1 MTHLNAHN
9 IADLRVA
16 AKRRLPHGL
25 FEYVDRGTENEVSVR
40 NNRHA
45 FDSIQLVP
53 RPLIDVA
60 SRTMKTV
67 LFGKEHSAP
76 IVIAPT
82 GLAGMLWHEG
92 EIAIARAAAQAG
104 IPFTLSTASIT
115 SLEDVA
121 AKAGGELWFQ
131 LYMWSKMEMSY
142 ELVHRARAAGYKTL
156 VVTIDSVVNGNREH
170 NRRNG
175 FTIPMR
181 LTPRNVIDGALHPSW
196 TLGVMGRYMLGSG
209 MPEFAN
215 FPEALRTD
223 LRGKNKRGGVLVPKN
238 ESQSW
243 EDIRRLRGMW
253 PDGPLIVKGILHPQ
267 DARHAIECGAD
278 GIVVSNHG
286 GRTLDGAVA
295 PMQVLPAIAAEVR
308 KQATILLDSSV
319 MRGSDIV
326 KAIALGADAVMV
338 GRAPLWGVAAGGQ
351 PGAALALDIL
361 KTEIDRVMAYLGSR
375 TIGEIDERIVYRP
388 NAWERAAGAPVPV
401 AGSAPASASRTLEGT
416 NA

>member
-1 MTHLNAHN
+1 MAKVNAHN
-9 IADLRVA
+9 IADLREA
-16 AKRRLPHGL
+16 AKRRLPRGL
-25 FEYVDRGTENEVSVR
+25 FEYVDRGTENEVSIR
-40 NNRHA
+40 GNRQS
-45 FDSIQLVP
+45 FDSVQFVP

-60 SRTMKTV
+60 GRSMKTA

-92 EIAIARAAAQAG
+92 EIAAARAAAQAG

-142 ELVHRARAAGYKTL
+142 QLVKRARAAGYQTL
-156 VVTIDSVVNGNREH
+156 MVTVDSVVNGNREH

-175 FTIPMR
+175 FTVPMR
-181 LTPRNVIDGALHPSW
+181 LSARNVIDGALHPRW
-196 TLGVMGRYMLGSG
+196 ALGVMGRYLMSSG

-215 FPEALRTD
+215 FPEEIRTD
-223 LRGKNKRGGVLVPKN
+223 LRGNNKGGGVAVPKN
-238 ESQSW
+238 ESQTW
-243 EDIRRLRGMW
+243 EHIRKLREMW

-267 DARHAIECGAD
+267 DARNAIDCGAD

-286 GRTLDGAVA
+286 ARTLDGAVS
-295 PMQVLPAIAAEVR
+295 PMQVVQAIAAEVN

-338 GRAPLWGVAAGGQ
+338 GRAPLWGIAAAGQ
-351 PGAALALDIL
+351 PGATLALDIL
-361 KTEIDRVMAYLGSR
+361 KSEIDRVMAYLGCRS
-375 TIGEIDERIVYRP
+375 IGEIDAGVIYRNKP
-388 NAWERAAGAPVPV
+388 WEVAP
-401 AGSAPASASRTLEGT
+401 SATVLLESHSLQET
-416 NA
+416 TA

>member
-1 MTHLNAHN
+1 MASLNAHN
-9 IADLRVA
+9 IADLREA

-25 FEYVDRGTENEVSVR
+25 FEYVDRGTENEVSLR

-45 FDSIQLVP
+45 FDSVQFVP

-60 SRTMKTV
+60 GRSMKAR
-67 LFGKEHSAP
+67 LFGKECAAP

-92 EIAIARAAAQAG
+92 EIAIARAAAAAG
-104 IPFTLSTASIT
+104 VPFTLSTASIT

-142 ELVHRARAAGYKTL
+142 ELVKRASAAGYRTL

-181 LTPRNVIDGALHPSW
+181 LTPRNVIDGALHPRW

-215 FPEALRTD
+215 FPEEIRTD
-223 LRGKNKRGGVLVPKN
+223 LRGKSKRGGVVVPKN
-238 ESQSW
+238 ESQTW
-243 EDIRRLRGMW
+243 DHIRRLREMW
-253 PDGPLIVKGILHPQ
+253 TDGPLIVKGILHPQ
-267 DARHAIECGAD
+267 DARNAIDCGAD

-308 KQATILLDSSV
+308 QQATILLDSSV

-326 KAIALGADAVMV
+326 KAVALGAKSV
-338 GRAPLWGVAAGGQ
+338 GLGRLACLGLAAAGVAG
-351 PGAALALDIL
+351 L
-361 KTEIDRVMAYLGSR
+361 V
-375 TIGEIDERIVYRP
+375 
-388 NAWERAAGAPVPV
+388 
-401 AGSAPASASRTLEGT
+401 RTLELIEEEVRICLGLLGVT
-416 NA
+416 SLAELTPRHVTSAPTVYEPSVLSAFPLLDPYDTSVVPHQK

>member
-1 MTHLNAHN
+1 MANLNAHN
-9 IADLRVA
+9 IADLREA
-16 AKRRLPHGL
+16 AKRRLPRGL
-25 FEYVDRGTENEVSVR
+25 FEYVDRGTENEVSIR
-40 NNRHA
+40 GNRQS
-45 FDSIQLVP
+45 FDSVQFVP

-60 SRTMKTV
+60 GRSMRTT
-67 LFGKEHSAP
+67 LFGKEYSLP

-92 EIAIARAAAQAG
+92 EIAAARAAAQAD

-131 LYMWSKMEMSY
+131 LYLWSKMEMSY
-142 ELVHRARAAGYKTL
+142 ELVKRARAAGYKTL
-156 VVTIDSVVNGNREH
+156 MVTIDSVVNGNREH

-181 LTPRNVIDGALHPSW
+181 LTARNVIDGALHPRW
-196 TLGVMGRYMLGSG
+196 TLGVMGRYLIGSG

-215 FPEALRTD
+215 FPQEIRTD
-223 LRGKNKRGGVLVPKN
+223 LRGNSKGGGVIVPKN
-238 ESQSW
+238 ESQTW
-243 EDIRRLRGMW
+243 EHIRTLREMW

-267 DARHAIECGAD
+267 DARNAIDCGAD

-286 GRTLDGAVA
+286 ARTLDGAVS
-295 PMQVLPAIAAEVR
+295 PMQVVQAIAAEVN

-326 KAIALGADAVMV
+326 KALALGADAVMI
-338 GRAPLWGVAAGGQ
+338 GRATLWGIAADGQ
-351 PGAALALDIL
+351 PGATLALDIL
-361 KTEIDRVMAYLGSR
+361 KSEIDRVMAYLGCR
-375 TIGEIDERIVYRP
+375 TIGEIDERIIYGMNHWDRGP
-388 NAWERAAGAPVPV
+388 AASSPSPT
-401 AGSAPASASRTLEGT
+401 SQILET
-416 NA
+416 IV

>member
-1 MTHLNAHN
+1 MALSNLNAHN
-9 IADLRVA
+9 IADLRLA
-16 AKRRLPHGL
+16 AKRRLPRGL

-40 NNRHA
+40 GNRQS
-45 FDSIQLVP
+45 FDSVQFVP

-60 SRTMKTV
+60 GRSMKTA

-92 EIAIARAAAQAG
+92 EIAAARAAKQAG

-142 ELVHRARAAGYKTL
+142 ELVKRARAAGYKTL

-175 FTIPMR
+175 FTVPMR
-181 LTPRNVIDGALHPSW
+181 LTPRNVIDGALHPRW
-196 TLGVMGRYMLGSG
+196 TLGVMGRYLMGSG

-215 FPEALRTD
+215 FPEEIRTD
-223 LRGKNKRGGVLVPKN
+223 LRGNSKRGGVAVPKN
-238 ESQSW
+238 ESQTW
-243 EDIRRLRGMW
+243 EHIRTLREMW

-267 DARHAIECGAD
+267 DARNAVECGAD

-286 GRTLDGAVA
+286 ARTLDGAVS
-295 PMQVLPAIAAEVR
+295 PMQVVQAIAAEVN
-308 KQATILLDSSV
+308 KKATILLDSSV

-326 KAIALGADAVMV
+326 KALALGADAVMI
-338 GRAPLWGVAAGGQ
+338 GRATLWGIAADGQ
-351 PGAALALDIL
+351 PGATLALDIL
-361 KTEIDRVMAYLGSR
+361 KSEIDRVMAYLGCR
-375 TIGEIDERIVYRP
+375 TIGEIDERIIYGM
-388 NAWERAAGAPVPV
+388 NDWERGPAARSPSPAPR
-401 AGSAPASASRTLEGT
+401 SLET
-416 NA
+416 TA

>member
-1 MTHLNAHN
+1 MPNLNAHN
-9 IADLRVA
+9 IADLREA
-16 AKRRLPHGL
+16 AKRRLPRGL
-25 FEYVDRGTENEVSVR
+25 FEYVDRGTENEVSIR
-40 NNRHA
+40 GNRQS
-45 FDSIQLVP
+45 FDSVQFVP

-60 SRTMKTV
+60 GRSMKTT
-67 LFGKEHSAP
+67 LFGKEYSLP

-92 EIAIARAAAQAG
+92 EIAAARAAAQAD

-131 LYMWSKMEMSY
+131 LYLWSKMEMSY
-142 ELVHRARAAGYKTL
+142 ELVKRARAAGYKTL
-156 VVTIDSVVNGNREH
+156 MVTIDSVVNGNREH

-181 LTPRNVIDGALHPSW
+181 LTARNVIDGALHPRW
-196 TLGVMGRYMLGSG
+196 TLGVMGRYLIGSG

-215 FPEALRTD
+215 FPQEIRTD
-223 LRGKNKRGGVLVPKN
+223 LRGNSKGGGVVVPKN
-238 ESQSW
+238 ESQTW
-243 EDIRRLRGMW
+243 EHIRTLREMW

-267 DARHAIECGAD
+267 DARNAIDCGAD

-286 GRTLDGAVA
+286 ARTLDGAVS
-295 PMQVLPAIAAEVR
+295 PMQVVQAIAAEVN

-326 KAIALGADAVMV
+326 KALALGADAVMI
-338 GRAPLWGVAAGGQ
+338 GRATLWGIAADGQ
-351 PGAALALDIL
+351 PGATLALDIL
-361 KTEIDRVMAYLGSR
+361 KSEIDRVMAYLGCR
-375 TIGEIDERIVYRP
+375 TIGEIDERIIYGMNHWDRGP
-388 NAWERAAGAPVPV
+388 AASSP
-401 AGSAPASASRTLEGT
+401 SSTSQILET
-416 NA
+416 TV

>member
-1 MTHLNAHN
+1 MANLNAHN
-9 IADLRVA
+9 IADLRLA
-16 AKRRLPHGL
+16 AKRRLPRGL
-25 FEYVDRGTENEVSVR
+25 FEYVDRGTENEVSIR
-40 NNRHA
+40 GNRQS
-45 FDSIQLVP
+45 FDSVQFVP

-60 SRTMKTV
+60 GRSMKTV

-92 EIAIARAAAQAG
+92 EIAAARAAKQAG

-131 LYMWSKMEMSY
+131 LYLWSKMEMSY
-142 ELVHRARAAGYKTL
+142 ELVKRARAAGYKTL

-181 LTPRNVIDGALHPSW
+181 LTARNVIDGALHPGW
-196 TLGVMGRYMLGSG
+196 TLGVMGRYLMGSG

-215 FPEALRTD
+215 FPQEIRTD
-223 LRGKNKRGGVLVPKN
+223 LRGNSKGGGVVVPKN
-238 ESQSW
+238 ESQTW
-243 EDIRRLRGMW
+243 EHIRTLREMW

-267 DARHAIECGAD
+267 DARNAIDCGAD

-286 GRTLDGAVA
+286 ARTLDGAVS
-295 PMQVLPAIAAEVR
+295 PMQVVQAIAAEVN

-326 KAIALGADAVMV
+326 KALALGADAVMI
-338 GRAPLWGVAAGGQ
+338 GRATLWGIAADGQ
-351 PGAALALDIL
+351 AGATLALDIL
-361 KTEIDRVMAYLGSR
+361 KSEIDRVMAYLGCR
-375 TIGEIDERIVYRP
+375 TIGEIDERIIYGMNHWDRGP
-388 NAWERAAGAPVPV
+388 AASSPSPT
-401 AGSAPASASRTLEGT
+401 SQILET
-416 NA
+416 TV

>member
-1 MTHLNAHN
+1 MANLNAHN
-9 IADLRVA
+9 IADLREA
-16 AKRRLPHGL
+16 AKRRLPRGL
-25 FEYVDRGTENEVSVR
+25 FEYVDRGTENEVSIR
-40 NNRHA
+40 GNRQS
-45 FDSIQLVP
+45 FDSVQFVP

-60 SRTMKTV
+60 GRSMKTT
-67 LFGKEHSAP
+67 LFGKEYSLP

-92 EIAIARAAAQAG
+92 EIAAARAAAQAD

-131 LYMWSKMEMSY
+131 LYLWSKMEMSY
-142 ELVHRARAAGYKTL
+142 ELVKRARAAGYKTL
-156 VVTIDSVVNGNREH
+156 MVTIDSVVNGNREH

-181 LTPRNVIDGALHPSW
+181 LTARNVIDGALHPRW
-196 TLGVMGRYMLGSG
+196 TLGVMGRYLIGSG

-215 FPEALRTD
+215 FPQEIRTD
-223 LRGKNKRGGVLVPKN
+223 LRGNSKGGGVIVPKN
-238 ESQSW
+238 ESQTW
-243 EDIRRLRGMW
+243 EHIRTLREMW

-267 DARHAIECGAD
+267 DARNAIDCGAD

-286 GRTLDGAVA
+286 ARTLDGAVS
-295 PMQVLPAIAAEVR
+295 PMQVVQAIAAEVN

-326 KAIALGADAVMV
+326 KALALGADAVMI
-338 GRAPLWGVAAGGQ
+338 GRATLWGIAADGQ
-351 PGAALALDIL
+351 PGATLALDIL
-361 KTEIDRVMAYLGSR
+361 KSEIDRVMAYLGCR
-375 TIGEIDERIVYRP
+375 TIGEIDERIIYGMNHWDRGP
-388 NAWERAAGAPVPV
+388 AASSPSPT
-401 AGSAPASASRTLEGT
+401 SQILET
-416 NA
+416 IV

>member
-1 MTHLNAHN
+1 MATLNAHN
-9 IADLRVA
+9 IADLREA
-16 AKRRLPHGL
+16 ARRRLPRGL

-40 NNRHA
+40 GNRQS
-45 FDSIQLVP
+45 FDSVQFVP

-60 SRTMKTV
+60 GRSMKTA

-92 EIAIARAAAQAG
+92 EIAAARAAKQAG

-121 AKAGGELWFQ
+121 VKAGGELWFQ

-142 ELVHRARAAGYKTL
+142 ELVKRARAAGYKTL

-181 LTPRNVIDGALHPSW
+181 LTARNVIDGALHPRW
-196 TLGVMGRYMLGSG
+196 TLGVMGRYLMGSG

-215 FPEALRTD
+215 FPEEIRTD
-223 LRGKNKRGGVLVPKN
+223 LRGNSKRGGVVVPKN
-238 ESQSW
+238 ESQTW
-243 EDIRRLRGMW
+243 EHIRTLREMW

-267 DARHAIECGAD
+267 DARNAVECGAD

-286 GRTLDGAVA
+286 ARTLDGAVS
-295 PMQVLPAIAAEVR
+295 PMQVVQAIAAEVN

-326 KAIALGADAVMV
+326 KALALGADAVMI
-338 GRAPLWGVAAGGQ
+338 GRATLWGIAADGQ
-351 PGAALALDIL
+351 AGATLALDIL
-361 KTEIDRVMAYLGSR
+361 KSEIDRVMAYLGCR
-375 TIGEIDERIVYRP
+375 TIGEIDERIIYGMNHWDRGP
-388 NAWERAAGAPVPV
+388 AASSPSPT
-401 AGSAPASASRTLEGT
+401 SQILET
-416 NA
+416 TV

>member
-1 MTHLNAHN
+1 MANLNAHN
-9 IADLRVA
+9 IADLRLA
-16 AKRRLPHGL
+16 AKRRLPRGL
-25 FEYVDRGTENEVSVR
+25 FEYVDRGTENEVSIR
-40 NNRHA
+40 GNRQS
-45 FDSIQLVP
+45 FDSVQFVP

-60 SRTMKTV
+60 GRSMKTT
-67 LFGKEHSAP
+67 LFGKEYSLP

-92 EIAIARAAAQAG
+92 EIAAARAAAQAD

-121 AKAGGELWFQ
+121 TKAGGELWFQ
-131 LYMWSKMEMSY
+131 LYLWSKMEMSY
-142 ELVHRARAAGYKTL
+142 ELVKRARAAGYKTL
-156 VVTIDSVVNGNREH
+156 MVTIDSVVNGNREH

-181 LTPRNVIDGALHPSW
+181 LTARNVIDGALHPRW
-196 TLGVMGRYMLGSG
+196 TLGVMGRYLMGSG

-215 FPEALRTD
+215 FPQEIRTD
-223 LRGKNKRGGVLVPKN
+223 LRGNSKGGGVVVPKN
-238 ESQSW
+238 ESQTW
-243 EDIRRLRGMW
+243 EHIRTLREMW

-267 DARHAIECGAD
+267 DARNAIDCGAD

-286 GRTLDGAVA
+286 ARTLDGAVS
-295 PMQVLPAIAAEVR
+295 PMQVVQAIAAEVN

-326 KAIALGADAVMV
+326 KALALGADAVMI
-338 GRAPLWGVAAGGQ
+338 GRATLWGIAADGQ

-361 KTEIDRVMAYLGSR
+361 KSEIDRVMAYLGCR
-375 TIGEIDERIVYRP
+375 TIGEIDERIIYGMNHWDRGP
-388 NAWERAAGAPVPV
+388 AASSPSPT
-401 AGSAPASASRTLEGT
+401 SQILET
-416 NA
+416 IV

>member
-1 MTHLNAHN
+1 MANLNAHN
-9 IADLRVA
+9 IADLRLA
-16 AKRRLPHGL
+16 AKRRLPRGL
-25 FEYVDRGTENEVSVR
+25 FEYVDRGTENEVSIR
-40 NNRHA
+40 GNRQS
-45 FDSIQLVP
+45 FDSVQFVP

-60 SRTMKTV
+60 GRSMKTP
-67 LFGKEHSAP
+67 LFGKEYSLP

-92 EIAIARAAAQAG
+92 EIAAARAAAQAD

-121 AKAGGELWFQ
+121 TKAGGELWFQ
-131 LYMWSKMEMSY
+131 LYLWSKMEMSY
-142 ELVHRARAAGYKTL
+142 ELVKRARAAGYKTL
-156 VVTIDSVVNGNREH
+156 MVTIDSVVNGNREH

-181 LTPRNVIDGALHPSW
+181 LTARNVIDGALHPRW
-196 TLGVMGRYMLGSG
+196 TLGVMGRYLMGSG

-215 FPEALRTD
+215 FPQEIRTD
-223 LRGKNKRGGVLVPKN
+223 LRGNSKGGGVVVPKN
-238 ESQSW
+238 ESQTW
-243 EDIRRLRGMW
+243 EHIRTLREMW

-267 DARHAIECGAD
+267 DARNAIDCGAD

-286 GRTLDGAVA
+286 ARTLDGAVS
-295 PMQVLPAIAAEVR
+295 PMQVVQAIAAEVN

-326 KAIALGADAVMV
+326 KALALGADAVMI
-338 GRAPLWGVAAGGQ
+338 GRATLWGIAADGQ

-361 KTEIDRVMAYLGSR
+361 KSEIDRVMAYLGCR
-375 TIGEIDERIVYRP
+375 TIGEIDERIIYGMNHWDRGP
-388 NAWERAAGAPVPV
+388 AASSPSPT
-401 AGSAPASASRTLEGT
+401 SQILET
-416 NA
+416 IV